1 MSDLSPIC
9 LFAFNRPNET
19 KMCLNH
25 LSKCKLAKK
34 SELFIFIDGPRSEL
48 DSNLCNQTLINCKT
62 FTKKFKKLQIVFS
75 TKNKGLAS
83 SVISGI
89 NDVFNKYDKIIVLE
103 DDLLVSNNFLLYH
116 NQCLKKYKN
125 FIDVFSISGYN
136 FNLKAMNETSS
147 DVCFLRRSCSW
158 GWSTWSDRWYEID
171 WSDDSFQKNINN
183 KENKVKIRKGGN
195 DLLRMSKNQ
204 IKGKINSWSIKF
216 SVHQLLKEKLTV
228 YPKVSK
234 LINIGF
240 NSKAT
245 HTKSSRRFKT
255 TLDVSEKDIFL
266 LSNTTLL
273 ITKIEK
279 EFNNKFSLLNIILD
293 KF

>member
-1 MSDLSPIC
+1 MSNLSPIC
-9 LFAFNRPNET
+9 LFAYNRPNET
-19 KMCLNH
+19 KMCLDH

-34 SELFIFIDGPRSEL
+34 SELFIFIDGPRSKI
-48 DSNLCNQTLINCKT
+48 DSNLCNQTLINCKK
-62 FTKKFKKLQIVFS
+62 FTINFKKLKIIFS

-89 NDVFNKYDKIIVLE
+89 NDIFKKYDKIIVLE
-103 DDLLVSNNFLLYH
+103 DDLLVSSNFLLYH
-116 NQCLKKYKN
+116 NQCLNKYKN
-125 FIDVFSISGYN
+125 FIDVFSVSGYN
-136 FNLKAMNETSS
+136 FNLKTINETSY
-147 DVCFLRRSCSW
+147 DVCFLKRSCSW
-158 GWSTWSDRWYEID
+158 GWSTWSDRWNEID
-171 WSDDSFQKNINN
+171 WSDDSFKKNINN
-183 KENKVKIRKGGN
+183 RENKVKIRKGGS

-216 SVHQLLKEKLTV
+216 SVHQLLMEKLTV

-255 TLDVSEKDIFL
+255 TLDVSEKEVFL
-266 LSNTTLL
+266 LSNSPLS
-273 ITKIEK
+273 ITKIEN
-279 EFNNKFSLLNIILD
+279 EFNNKFSLIKIILD